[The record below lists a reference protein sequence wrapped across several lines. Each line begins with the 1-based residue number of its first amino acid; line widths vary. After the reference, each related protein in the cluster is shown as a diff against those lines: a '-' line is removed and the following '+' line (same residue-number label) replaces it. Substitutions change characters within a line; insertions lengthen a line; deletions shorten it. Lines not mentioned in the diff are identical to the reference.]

1 MYPYGPAI
9 GAPFTSSYATT
20 ATGTAPYGAHMYTYN
35 PANYYVGMYSALN
48 SGSATDKAAG
58 AHGPTAFVPR
68 SVQQSIAASVVS
80 LPPRAEFINSTPA
93 EMADKHERDESEAR
107 SKSASTEPQEPPAST
122 SKEDSLSLSPGLSP
136 PKEPSS
142 SPEVMEAIEELT
154 ALSSLDPEQLTEAL
168 NLRPQLRE
176 AVKILLAHQTQLNA
190 GLSSTNKSNS
200 T

>member
-1 MYPYGPAI
+1 
-9 GAPFTSSYATT
+9 
-20 ATGTAPYGAHMYTYN
+20 
-35 PANYYVGMYSALN
+35 
-48 SGSATDKAAG
+48 
-58 AHGPTAFVPR
+58 
-68 SVQQSIAASVVS
+68 
-80 LPPRAEFINSTPA
+80 
-93 EMADKHERDESEAR
+93 MADKHEHDESEAR
-107 SKSASTEPQEPPAST
+107 SKSASTEPQEPDPQELPAST

-136 PKEPSS
+136 AKEPSS

-190 GLSSTNKSNS
+190 SLSSTNKSNS